1 MVTAAIDGLPDR
13 LRAVVILRDVAGLP
27 ADEVCSLL
35 GVSAGNQRVLLD
47 RARSRLRQQLEDR
60 YIAAAPKD
68 DR

>member
-1 MVTAAIDGLPDR
+1 MLTAAIDGLPDR